1 MNKQLPLRKSAFVGF
16 SAMALSMLAFSAQA
30 NLIKNGDFSNLTT
43 TNTYLPNS
51 GLTDWM
57 YINPGQSGVAYI
69 YGPGG
74 ADANPAIA
82 SIGLW
87 GPNNGGPTT
96 TAANGGLPILPS
108 TCPGCGN
115 YAASDG
121 DPTFSRAL
129 FQAVSLTANETYL
142 LTFDYAGA
150 QFRRNFGPT
159 AGLEWNGASETAWQV
174 TLDGMVLTD
183 VNSPMVQL
191 NCPTLTPCG
200 TTGGTLE
207 QATTDVLSIVSNGFS
222 GWLAESITF
231 TAPTSGPQILSFFAM
246 GAPNGLPPAALLGN
260 VVLTAVPEPT
270 TLSLISV
277 GILGLGVVGLRSRTK
292 RSAAV

>member
-1 MNKQLPLRKSAFVGF
+1 MSLKRMTVIGLSLVSLAIGSAGN
-16 SAMALSMLAFSAQA
+16 AA
-30 NLIKNGDFSNLTT
+30 NLVKNGDFSNLTT
-43 TNTYLPNS
+43 TNTYLPSS

-57 YINPGQSGVAYI
+57 YINPLQNGVAYI

-82 SIGLW
+82 VIGLW

-115 YAASDG
+115 YVASDG
-121 DPTFSRAL
+121 DPGFSHAL
-129 FQAVSLTANETYL
+129 FQSVALTANQTYL
-142 LTFDYAGA
+142 LTFDYAAA

-159 AGLEWNGASETAWQV
+159 AGLEWNGASETTWQV
-174 TLDGMVLTD
+174 TLAGTVLTD
-183 VNSPMVQL
+183 MNSPMVQL
-191 NCPTLTPCG
+191 DCPTLTPCG
-200 TTGGTLE
+200 AIGGALE
-207 QATTDVLSIVSNGFS
+207 QATTPVLSIVSNGFS
-222 GWLAESITF
+222 GWREESITF
-231 TAPTSGPQILSFFAM
+231 RAPTSGTEILSFFAL

-260 VVLTAVPEPT
+260 VVLAAVPEPA

-277 GILGLGVVGLRSRTK
+277 GILGLGVAGLRRRTK
-292 RSAAV
+292 RSAEV